1 MPSYDAA
8 DAAAA
13 HWGALML
20 SVGLG
25 PARGAVV
32 RPLSFS
38 RLVGD
43 VFLKGAATAW
53 LEVDLSDGNM
63 VYVVLC

>member
-1 MPSYDAA
+1 
-8 DAAAA
+8 
-13 HWGALML
+13 ML